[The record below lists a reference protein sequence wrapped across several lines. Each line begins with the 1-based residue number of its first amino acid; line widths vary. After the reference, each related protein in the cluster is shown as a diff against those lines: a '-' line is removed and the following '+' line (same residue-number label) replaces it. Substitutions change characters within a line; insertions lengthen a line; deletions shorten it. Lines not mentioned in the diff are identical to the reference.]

1 MYIIQTN
8 ILDNIISFLDK
19 YKSKTSFIKSY
30 GMSTTKDKVTIL
42 LSNDASIVFDTG
54 NTKQYIQW
62 PSGATAS
69 TRNDEYYVLGLQSK
83 FIFQNAGVFL
93 HGRDLVSG
101 VTNIYLI
108 CDGRCH
114 LCNSQTDLNTN
125 NDDYSMAY
133 NFLQS
138 QNRFTSANTP
148 MLISLGVFVQQTTI
162 KLDSV
167 AVINEVFYNN
177 MTNYSEAAV
186 ISDAGVDLYYLF
198 KLPSMCG
205 YLDGFWRYYALIDDD
220 GYQN

>member
-8 ILDNIISFLDK
+8 ILENIISFLDK

-42 LSNDASIVFDTG
+42 LNNDASIVFDTG

-69 TRNDEYYVLGLQSK
+69 SRNNQYYVLGLQSK
-83 FIFQNAGVFL
+83 YIFQNAGVFL

-108 CDGRCH
+108 SDGRCY

-125 NDDYSMAY
+125 NYGYSMAY

-138 QNRFTSANTP
+138 QDRFVSFNTP
-148 MLISLGVFVQQTTI
+148 MIVSLGVFVQQTTI
-162 KLDSV
+162 KLDSI
-167 AVINEVFYNN
+167 AVVNQVFYDN
-177 MTNYSEAAV
+177 MTDYSEAAI

>member
-8 ILDNIISFLDK
+8 ILQNIISFLDK

-42 LSNDASIVFDTG
+42 LNNDASIVFDTG

-62 PSGATAS
+62 PSGVTACYS
-69 TRNDEYYVLGLQSK
+69 NDDYYVLGLQSK
-83 FIFQNAGVFL
+83 YIFQNAGVFL

-101 VTNIYLI
+101 VTNIYLLR
-108 CDGRCH
+108 DGRCY
-114 LCNSQTDLNTN
+114 LCNSQTDLNMN
-125 NDDYSMAY
+125 NSDYSMAY
-133 NFLQS
+133 NLLQS
-138 QNRFTSANTP
+138 QNQFTSANTP
-148 MLISLGVFVQQTTI
+148 MIVSLGVFVQQTTV
-162 KLDSV
+162 KLDSI
-167 AVINEVFYNN
+167 AVINQVFYDN
-177 MTNYSEAAV
+177 MANYSEAAI

-205 YLDGFWRYYALIDDD
+205 YIDGFWRYYALIDDD

>member
-62 PSGATAS
+62 PSGAIAS
-69 TRNDEYYVLGLQSK
+69 SRNDDYYVLGLQSK
-83 FIFQNAGVFL
+83 YIFQNAGVFL
-93 HGRDLVSG
+93 HGKDLVSG

-108 CDGRCH
+108 NDGRCY

-125 NDDYSMAY
+125 SGDYSMAY

-138 QNRFTSANTP
+138 QNRFTSANTT
-148 MLISLGVFVQQTTI
+148 MIVSLGVFVQQTTV
-162 KLDSV
+162 KLDSI

-177 MTNYSEAAV
+177 MADYSEAAV

-205 YLDGFWRYYALIDDD
+205 YIDGFWRYYALIDDD

>member
-8 ILDNIISFLDK
+8 ILENIISFLDK

-42 LSNDASIVFDTG
+42 LNNDASIVFTTG
-54 NTKQYIQW
+54 RDKQYIQW
-62 PSGATAS
+62 PSGAIAS
-69 TRNDEYYVLGLQSK
+69 SRNDNYYVLGLQSK
-83 FIFQNAGVFL
+83 YIFQNAGVFL

-108 CDGRCH
+108 HDGRCY
-114 LCNSQTDLNTN
+114 LCNSQTDVNMN
-125 NDDYSMAY
+125 NNDYSMAY
-133 NFLQS
+133 NLLQS
-138 QNRFTSANTP
+138 QDRFASTNTP
-148 MLISLGVFVQQTTI
+148 MLVSLGVFVQRTTV
-162 KLDSV
+162 KLDSI
-167 AVINEVFYNN
+167 AVINQVFYNN
-177 MTNYSEAAV
+177 MTNYSEAAI

-205 YLDGFWRYYALIDDD
+205 DLDGFQRYYALIDDD

>member
-42 LSNDASIVFDTG
+42 LNNDASIVFDTG

-69 TRNDEYYVLGLQSK
+69 SRNDDYYVLGLQSK
-83 FIFQNAGVFL
+83 YIFQNAGVFL

-108 CDGRCH
+108 NDGRCH

-162 KLDSV
+162 KLDSI
-167 AVINEVFYNN
+167 AVINQVFYDN
-177 MTNYSEAAV
+177 MANYSEAAV

>member
-8 ILDNIISFLDK
+8 SLQNIISFLDK

-42 LSNDASIVFDTG
+42 LNNDASIVFTTG
-54 NTKQYIQW
+54 RDKQYIQW

-69 TRNDEYYVLGLQSK
+69 SRNDDYYVIGLQSK
-83 FIFQNAGVFL
+83 YIFQNAGVFL
-93 HGRDLVSG
+93 RGRDLVSG

-108 CDGRCH
+108 NDGCCY

-125 NDDYSMAY
+125 NDGYSMAY
-133 NFLQS
+133 NLLQS
-138 QNRFTSANTP
+138 QDRFTSANTP
-148 MLISLGVFVQQTTI
+148 MLISLGVFAQQTTV
-162 KLDSV
+162 KLESI
-167 AVINEVFYNN
+167 AVVNQVFYDN

-205 YLDGFWRYYALIDDD
+205 YIDGFWRYYALIDDD

>member
-8 ILDNIISFLDK
+8 ILENIISFLDK

-42 LSNDASIVFDTG
+42 LNNDASIVFDTG

-69 TRNDEYYVLGLQSK
+69 SRNNQYYVLGLQSK
-83 FIFQNAGVFL
+83 YIFQNAGVFL

-108 CDGRCH
+108 SNGRCY

-125 NDDYSMAY
+125 NYGYSMAY

-138 QNRFTSANTP
+138 QDRFVSVNTP
-148 MLISLGVFVQQTTI
+148 MIVSLGVFVQQTTI
-162 KLDSV
+162 KLDSI
-167 AVINEVFYNN
+167 AVVNQVFYDN
-177 MTNYSEAAV
+177 MTDYSEAAI

>member
-42 LSNDASIVFDTG
+42 LNNDASIVFATG

-69 TRNDEYYVLGLQSK
+69 SRNDDYYVLGLQSK
-83 FIFQNAGVFL
+83 YIFQNAGVFL

-108 CDGRCH
+108 NDGRCH
-114 LCNSQTDLNTN
+114 LCNSQTDLNMN

-133 NFLQS
+133 NLLQS
-138 QNRFTSANTP
+138 QDRFTSANTP
-148 MLISLGVFVQQTTI
+148 MIISLGVFVQQTTV
-162 KLDSV
+162 KLDSI
-167 AVINEVFYNN
+167 AVINQVFYDN

>member
-8 ILDNIISFLDK
+8 ILQNIISFLDK

-42 LSNDASIVFDTG
+42 LNNDASIVFDTG

-69 TRNDEYYVLGLQSK
+69 SRNDDYYVLGLQSK
-83 FIFQNAGVFL
+83 YIFQNAGVFL

-101 VTNIYLI
+101 TTNIYLLH
-108 CDGRCH
+108 DGRCN
-114 LCNSQTDLNTN
+114 LCNSQTDVNTN

-133 NFLQS
+133 NLLQS

-148 MLISLGVFVQQTTI
+148 MLISIGVFVQQTTV
-162 KLDSV
+162 KLDSI
-167 AVINEVFYNN
+167 AVINQVFYDN
-177 MTNYSEAAV
+177 MANYSEAAV

-205 YLDGFWRYYALIDDD
+205 YIDGFWRYYALIDDD

>member
-42 LSNDASIVFDTG
+42 LSNDASIVFATG

-69 TRNDEYYVLGLQSK
+69 SRNDDYYVLGLQSK
-83 FIFQNAGVFL
+83 YIFQNAGVFL
-93 HGRDLVSG
+93 RGRDLVSG
-101 VTNIYLI
+101 VTNIYLLH
-108 CDGRCH
+108 DGRCN
-114 LCNSQTDLNTN
+114 LCNSQTDVNTSDN
-125 NDDYSMAY
+125 GYSMVY
-133 NFLQS
+133 NLLQS
-138 QNRFTSANTP
+138 QDRFTSANTP

-167 AVINEVFYNN
+167 AVINQVFYDN

-205 YLDGFWRYYALIDDD
+205 YIDGFWRYYALIDDD